1 MQVEESANR
10 YCLAMREARGMSGAV
25 RVIAPA
31 IEARPAAH
39 VLLVDDDER
48 QLKLR
53 ATIMEVYGYSAHTAT
68 GASDALSA
76 AEREHFD
83 IAVVDYNMPV
93 MNGCALAAHL
103 KASAPQLRVILL
115 SAALS
120 ISANEMRSIDKFVSK
135 AAGVPELLDAIAY
148 LLRDTSRV
156 LAGGRGFESLRA
168 RHPLSSRL

>member
-1 MQVEESANR
+1 
-10 YCLAMREARGMSGAV
+10 MSGAV
-25 RVIAPA
+25 RLIAPA
-31 IEARPAAH
+31 IEARPAGH

-53 ATIMEVYGYSAHTAT
+53 ATIMEGYGYLAHTAT

-83 IAVVDYNMPV
+83 IAVVDYNMPM
-93 MNGCALAAHL
+93 MNGCALASQL
-103 KASAPQLRVILL
+103 KASDPQLKVILL

-120 ISANEMRSIDKFVSK
+120 ISANEMRNIDKFVSK
-135 AAGVPELLDAIAY
+135 AAGAPELLDAIAY

-156 LAGGRGFESLRA
+156 LAGGGDSNPRA